1 MQMQILHGLNRTLE
15 KMPSYRCHLAR
26 SSKLGRCA
34 NMTLTRRTLLTCNC
48 CLVFVY
54 VIEAMSL

>member
-1 MQMQILHGLNRTLE
+1 MQMQILHGLTRTLE

-34 NMTLTRRTLLTCNC
+34 ADPDKKN
-48 CLVFVY
+48 
-54 VIEAMSL
+54 SLNL